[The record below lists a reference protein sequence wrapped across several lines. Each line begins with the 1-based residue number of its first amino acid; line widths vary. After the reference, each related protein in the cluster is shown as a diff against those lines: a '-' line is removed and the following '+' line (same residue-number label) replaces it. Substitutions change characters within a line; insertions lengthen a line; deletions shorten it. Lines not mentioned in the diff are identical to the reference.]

1 MSDVQTTHSGSPSR
15 EIVGGHN
22 LFGEDVAGYQDG
34 RPGYPDALFDRI
46 VERFGLDEHSRVL
59 EIGPGTG
66 QATRRLL
73 ELGIGSLTAVE
84 PDARLAQ
91 HLSETLEG
99 VGRAPLELVVSRFE
113 AAPLPLG
120 GFDAAVAASS
130 FHWVDPQ
137 SGLGRLKARLRPGG
151 HFAPWWNIFHDM
163 SGATAWSRAI
173 RPLFE
178 ALVMP
183 PSFVGDRHY
192 SLDAKSRVAELDA
205 AGFADIE
212 HELFRQPT
220 RLTAE
225 RVRAFYASFSPVLRL
240 PAEERA
246 AWLERIGAIVD
257 REFGGVVEHEILT
270 SLYTC
275 RIA

>member
-1 MSDVQTTHSGSPSR
+1 MTQSNSTPR
-15 EIVGGHN
+15 ETAGGHN
-22 LFGEDVAGYQDG
+22 LFGEDVAGYQAG
-34 RPGYPDALFDRI
+34 RPGYPDALFDRL
-46 VERFGLDEHSRVL
+46 VERFGLGATSQVL

-84 PDARLAQ
+84 PDARLAG
-91 HLSETLEG
+91 HLSETIEKTSGTRL
-99 VGRAPLELVVSRFE
+99 RLVVSRFE
-113 AAPLPLG
+113 AAPLPLA

-137 SGLGRLKARLRPGG
+137 EGLARVKALLRPGG
-151 HFAPWWNIFHDM
+151 HFAPWWNVFHDM

-173 RPLFE
+173 RPMFDS
-178 ALVMP
+178 LVMP
-183 PSFVGDRHY
+183 PSFVGESHY
-192 SLDAKSRVAELDA
+192 SLDADSRIAELA
-205 AGFADIE
+205 GAGFADIE
-212 HELFRQPT
+212 HALFRQPV

-240 PAEERA
+240 QGAERS
-246 AWLERIGAIVD
+246 AWLDRIGAIVD
-257 REFGGVVEHEILT
+257 HEFGGAVDHEVLT

-275 RIA
+275 RAG